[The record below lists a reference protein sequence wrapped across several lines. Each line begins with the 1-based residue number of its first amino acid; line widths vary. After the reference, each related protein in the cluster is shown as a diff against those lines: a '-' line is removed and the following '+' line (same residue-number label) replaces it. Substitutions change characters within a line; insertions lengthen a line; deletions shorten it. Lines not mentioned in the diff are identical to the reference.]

1 MANRAAGLVE
11 QERAYAKFNV
21 MAQKC
26 APDALDA
33 IIRQERKN
41 IARANFFYFEVLN
54 AKPETLKSKTLKS
67 KPQTPKPNPKSQAGK
82 PAWLSRFS
90 HFKR

>member
-11 QERAYAKFNV
+11 QERAYAKFNIIS
-21 MAQKC
+21 KKY

-54 AKPETLKSKTLKS
+54 SKPET
-67 KPQTPKPNPKSQAGK
+67 PKP
-82 PAWLSRFS
+82 
-90 HFKR
+90 